1 MAFLTLLGMGASGG
15 SLGCGGT
22 NVTLPE
28 CGNGVVEGRELCDD
42 GNLEPGD
49 GCDENCL
56 MESREHCDNRIDD
69 DGDGSADCAD
79 PDCFAN
85 PVCDNVEVC
94 SNGFDDDGDELVDCE
109 DPDCDAFAACVADE
123 ICDNGLD
130 DDDDTEVDCD
140 DGDCIGHPACG
151 GCDPEI
157 DFGVLTPDDTRALG
171 VDTTDSH
178 SVLGV
183 GCGIGD
189 GAGNYHL
196 RLEVE
201 VGFHLLLQVA
211 TLSGDL
217 VLGVLREEEPGVTCE
232 VDELHCVALDEELIQ
247 AELTGLPPGVY
258 RVVVAPTEIGGTG
271 QVQLTLML
279 AAGAQELC
287 DNGVDDDGDG
297 DVDCDDA
304 DCVGEVQCIFEICD
318 NGVDD
323 DGDGDVDCDDVDC
336 AAQPPCLPPEICGNG
351 VDDNGNG
358 KVDCADVVCSGTAS
372 CVGSDCVVNV
382 NLGVLHRGDVVVGE
396 FDTDLATD
404 DNEASCGG
412 SQGPEVVLS
421 FELSTLANVGLGLDQ
436 AGDHV
441 VALMAEA
448 GPGSWCDSA
457 ELSCLDPGGSGR
469 SAHTTYLGLPA
480 ARYFIMVDAVTGDR
494 TGIGTVE
501 LAVYDPLVELCDDG
515 VDDDADGDVD
525 CDDADCTTDPICL
538 PEVACHDDLDN
549 DGDDRVDCADFDC
562 VGSPACGQGGCVAD
576 RDLGVIQPGAP
587 ALITVD
593 TSGAADLFGASCARG
608 GGGGDVVVA
617 LELSSA
623 GDLVINGMQ
632 LGFSDHAV
640 ALMCQAGSG
649 SGCDAAEH
657 ACTDGGSPGLPIA
670 TVIPD
675 VVPGSYFLL
684 VEPYGPGGAGVI
696 TLEVGLQ

>member
-1 MAFLTLLGMGASGG
+1 MVLAVGVTAA
-15 SLGCGGT
+15 LGCGGT
-22 NVTLPE
+22 DVTLPV

-56 MESREHCDNRIDD
+56 MESRELCDNRIDD

-79 PDCFAN
+79 PDCFTN
-85 PVCDNVEVC
+85 PLCDNVEIC
-94 SNGFDDDGDELVDCE
+94 SNGFDDDEDELVDCE
-109 DPDCDAFAACVADE
+109 DPDCDAFPACVGDE

-130 DDDDTEVDCD
+130 DDDDGEVDCD
-140 DGDCIGHPACG
+140 DGDCNGHPACG

-157 DFGVLTPDDTRALG
+157 DFGVLAPGENRVLS
-171 VDTTDSH
+171 VDTAEAV

-196 RLEVE
+196 RFEVE
-201 VGFHLLLQVA
+201 VGFHLLLQAAPV
-211 TLSGDL
+211 SGDL

-232 VDELHCVALDEELIQ
+232 VDELHCMAVVQDPTQ

-258 RVVVAPTEIGGTG
+258 RLVVAPTEVGETG
-271 QVQLTLML
+271 QIQLNLML
-279 AAGAQELC
+279 VAGAQELCGNGVDDDGDGDVDCDDADCVGVPECIFEVC

-304 DCVGEVQCIFEICD
+304 DCAF
-318 NGVDD
+318 
-323 DGDGDVDCDDVDC
+323 
-336 AAQPPCLPPEICGNG
+336 QPPCLPPEICANG
-351 VDDNGNG
+351 VDDDGDG
-358 KVDCADVVCSGTAS
+358 KVDCADVECSGTAS

-382 NLGVLHRGDVVVGE
+382 SLGVLDRGAVVVGG
-396 FDTDLATD
+396 FDTNLATD
-404 DNEASCGG
+404 DNDASCGG
-412 SQGPEVVLS
+412 PDGPEVVFS
-421 FELSTLANVGLGLDQ
+421 FDLSTSANVGLSLDQ
-436 AGDHV
+436 SGDHV
-441 VALMAEA
+441 VALTAEA
-448 GPGSWCDSA
+448 GPGTWCDSA
-457 ELSCLDPGGSGR
+457 ELDCLDPGGSGR

-480 ARYFIMVDAVTGDR
+480 ARYFVLVDAVTGDR

-501 LAVYDPLVELCDDG
+501 LAVYDPLFELCDDE
-515 VDDDADGDVD
+515 VDDDGDGDVD
-525 CDDADCTTDPICL
+525 CADSDCVADPICL

-549 DGDDRVDCADFDC
+549 DGDDQVDCADFDC
-562 VGSPACGQGGCVAD
+562 VGAPACGVGACVPD

-587 ALITVD
+587 ALVTVD
-593 TSGAADLFGASCARG
+593 TSAAADLFTATCARG

-617 LELSSA
+617 FDLAVA
-623 GDLVINGMQ
+623 GDLFVNGMQ

-640 ALMCQAGSG
+640 ALMCQAGPG

-657 ACTDGGSPGLPIA
+657 ACTDAGSPGLPIA
-670 TVIPD
+670 TLIPD
-675 VVPGSYFLL
+675 VPPGTYFLL
-684 VEPYGPGGAGVI
+684 VEPYSPAGAGAI